1 MDIVICFGEV
11 EKVEEDGAF
20 NKASVPKRIAIVLAG
35 GIVNIIFGIII
46 YFILSSCMGMN
57 ISTTVAKIIPE
68 YANNISSLQ
77 VGDTIKQINGKTVR
91 LKSDIDKQIRKS
103 DGNRMDL
110 IVERNGKEEKIEVIP
125 SKLESGYILGI
136 MVESKEKNLKNN
148 LYYAFW
154 DTIDFTWSIGE
165 NIKMIFT
172 GNIKIEQ
179 MTGPIGIYNMVI
191 KTNGLYDFVYLL
203 SVISLSLGV
212 TNLLPIPALDGGR
225 IVLLIIEAIRRKPL
239 DEKTELSIQSL
250 GFTLLILLSLYIS
263 YKDIIRIF

>member
-1 MDIVICFGEV
+1 
-11 EKVEEDGAF
+11 
-20 NKASVPKRIAIVLAG
+20 
-35 GIVNIIFGIII
+35 
-46 YFILSSCMGMN
+46 MGMN

-136 MVESKEKNLKNN
+136 MVESKEKNLRNN

-179 MTGPIGIYNMVI
+179 MTGPIGISNMVI